1 MKRKSFLLVS
11 FVLFSLLI
19 SAQKPTADPIE
30 KKINILIKKMTLDE
44 KVGQMFQIDPS
55 AFFKSSSDVD
65 EWIRKGKIGSV
76 LNVIGAEKV
85 NALQRIA
92 VKESRLGIPLIVGRD
107 VIHGYRT
114 IMPIPLAMSS
124 SWNPEMVAKAMHVSG
139 KEASSDGIRWTFAP
153 MIDISR
159 DPRWGRVAEG
169 PGEDPY
175 LASAMAKA
183 MVEGVQGEDLAASGS
198 IAACAK
204 HFVGY
209 GAAEGGR
216 DYNTSLI
223 PETELRNIYLPSF
236 KAAKDAGVATY
247 MSSFN
252 DINGIPASGNRHTLH
267 DILRNEWGFNGFV
280 VSDWG
285 SIAEMINHGFCAT
298 SKDAAEKGINAGVDM
313 EMSSSSYIEN
323 IKTLLDEKK
332 ISIQQINESVANI
345 LRIKF
350 KLGLFDHPYTSV
362 STEKVLLTDDN
373 LKIAKEMAIESA
385 VLLKNDKQILPL
397 SKSLKIAVI
406 GPLADAPHDQMGTW
420 VFDGKKADSKTVLPA
435 IIEKLGATQVVYA
448 KGLSISR
455 DKSVSGFVEAVEAA
469 RNADVCVLV
478 VGEESILSGEAHS
491 LAELHLQGK
500 QNELIE
506 AVAAVGKPVVMVVMA
521 GRPLAIG
528 NLIPKVDAILY
539 AWHNGTMG
547 GPAIADLLFGDA
559 IPSGKLPITFPKGEG
574 QIPIYYNHKS
584 TGRPA
589 DIKNW
594 TPLDKI
600 PVEAV
605 QHSLGNTS
613 HYLDYGFEP
622 LFPFGYGLSYT
633 TFAYSNLKVSK
644 SVIPMNGLVEVS
656 VDITNTGKY
665 EADEVAQLYIHD
677 RFGSITRP
685 VKELK
690 GFKRVS
696 LKPGETKSVSFTLT
710 KTELAFWNNESKF
723 QAESGDF
730 DVWIG
735 SNSVEGLKGSFA
747 IK

>member
-1 MKRKSFLLVS
+1 MKRKSFLLL
-11 FVLFSLLI
+11 FFMCFSLLL
-19 SAQKPTADPIE
+19 SAQKQVTDPIE
-30 KKINILIKKMTLDE
+30 KKINFLINKMTLDE
-44 KVGQMFQIDPS
+44 KVGQMFQIDPG
-55 AFFKSSSDVD
+55 AFFKSPTDVD

-76 LNVIGAEKV
+76 LNVIGADKV

-92 VKESRLGIPLIVGRD
+92 IKESRLGIPLIVGRD

-124 SWNPEMVAKAMHVSG
+124 SWNPEMVVKAMHVSG
-139 KEASSDGIRWTFAP
+139 KEASSDGIHWTFAP

-183 MVEGVQGEDLAASGS
+183 MVEGLQGKDLSASGS

-267 DILRNEWGFNGFV
+267 DVLRNEWGFNGFV

-298 SKDAAEKGINAGVDM
+298 PKDAADKGINAGVDM
-313 EMSSSSYIEN
+313 EMSSTTYVEN
-323 IKTLLDEKK
+323 VKALLAEKR

-350 KLGLFDHPYTSV
+350 KLGLFDHPYTPV
-362 STEKVLLTDDN
+362 STEKVLLTDEN

-385 VLLKNDKQILPL
+385 VLLKNDKHTLPL
-397 SKSLKIAVI
+397 SKSLKVAVI

-435 IIEKLGATQVVYA
+435 IISKLGVVQVIYA

-455 DKSVSGFVEAVEAA
+455 DMNTEGIPEAVAA
-469 RNADVCVLV
+469 AKNADVCIVV

-506 AVAAVGKPVVMVVMA
+506 AVSAVGKPVVMVVMA

-574 QIPIYYNHKS
+574 QIPIYYNHKN

-594 TPLDKI
+594 TQLDKI

-633 TFAYSNLKVSK
+633 TFAYANLKVSK
-644 SVIPMNGLVEVS
+644 SVIPMNGSVEVS
-656 VDITNTGKY
+656 ADITNTGKY
-665 EADEVAQLYIHD
+665 EANEVAQLYIHD

-690 GFKRVS
+690 GFKRFS
-696 LKPGETKSVSFTLT
+696 LKPGETKSVSFKLT
-710 KTELAFWNNESKF
+710 TNDLAFWNNESKF

-735 SNSVEGLKGSFA
+735 SNSADGLQGTFA